1 MPTYIACLLE
11 LHMKSQLFFTA
22 HQLADEAP
30 GKPTVYV
37 TPFTVTAL
45 NLLIKRLYNFMLLD

>member
-1 MPTYIACLLE
+1 
-11 LHMKSQLFFTA
+11 MKSQLFFTA